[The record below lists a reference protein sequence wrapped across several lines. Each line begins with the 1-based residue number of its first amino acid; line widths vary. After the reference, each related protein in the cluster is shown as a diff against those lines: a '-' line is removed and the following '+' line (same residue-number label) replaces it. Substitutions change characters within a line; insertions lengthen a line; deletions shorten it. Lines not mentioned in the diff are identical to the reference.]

1 MFKLA
6 LHSVSY
12 AGVWPGQ
19 VRLPVEQ
26 VIGKAA
32 RLGYDAVMLMAK
44 RPHLS
49 LLDMSAAARRQV
61 KDQADGAGVRVAVLA
76 GYNDFAV
83 GAEVPDVPLR
93 EMQVYYLGELARL
106 AADLGCPL
114 VRVFTCFDREGVPY
128 QASWDHA
135 VACLREAARRAADF
149 GVTLGVQNHHDLAV
163 HHDSLC
169 DLLEE
174 VGAPNCK
181 ACFDAWAPALQG
193 VDPAAAVRRLAPY
206 LVHTTVADYVRRPRY
221 RYNPALVNYTAQTDA
236 VRAVPMGEG
245 FIDYRAFFAALAEVG
260 YAGHVAYEMC
270 SPLRGGGTEANL
282 DRCAAAFVRFMAAL
296 ATPTTL
302 PGRER

>member
-19 VRLPVEQ
+19 ARLSLQEFIPR
-26 VIGKAA
+26 AA

-49 LLDMSAAARRQV
+49 LLDMSPAARRDV
-61 KDQADGAGVRVAVLA
+61 RRLVEDNGLRVAVLA

-93 EMQVYYLGELARL
+93 EMQVYCIGEWARL

-114 VRVFTCFDREGVPY
+114 VRVFTCFEREAVPFP
-128 QASWDHA
+128 AAWGHA

-149 GVTLGVQNHHDLAV
+149 GVTLGVQNHHDIAV
-163 HHDSLC
+163 HHDSLA
-169 DLLEE
+169 DLLAE
-174 VGAPNCK
+174 VGEPNCK
-181 ACFDAWAPALQG
+181 ACVDAWAPALQG
-193 VDPAAAVRRLAPY
+193 VDPVAAVRRLAPY

-221 RYNPALVNYTAQTDA
+221 RYVPALVNYVADDAA
-236 VRAVPMGEG
+236 VRAVPMGHG
-245 FIDYRAFFAALAEVG
+245 FIDYRSFFAALAEAG
-260 YAGHVAYEMC
+260 YTGHVAYEMC
-270 SPLRGGGTEANL
+270 SPLQGGGSEENL
-282 DRCAAAFVRFMAAL
+282 DRCARAFLDYMRSL
-296 ATPTTL
+296 PTGGS
-302 PGRER
+302 PPR